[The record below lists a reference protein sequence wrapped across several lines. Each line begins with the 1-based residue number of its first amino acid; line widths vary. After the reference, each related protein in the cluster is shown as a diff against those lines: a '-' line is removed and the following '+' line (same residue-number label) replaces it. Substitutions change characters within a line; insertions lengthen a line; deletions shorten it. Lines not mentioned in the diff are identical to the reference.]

1 MLLNK
6 KNNYLKEFL
15 YIVEKIKNT
24 NILIHIIYPVNYGDG
39 LENNTQKYTNRCN
52 SFFFGRNK
60 IMLD

>member
-24 NILIHIIYPVNYGDG
+24 NILIHIIYLLIYGDG
-39 LENNTQKYTNRCN
+39 LENNTQKNILIVVVA
-52 SFFFGRNK
+52 SFSEEIK
-60 IMLD
+60 